1 MKRVYSIA
9 LLLMVC
15 VLTSMVS
22 AQTDHRQVVNVMLKA
37 SDDSR
42 RWAPAV
48 YNTVVEMLV
57 KSQRFIVIDGMNTD
71 TRDAE
76 MARQSSEQFMYVD
89 QNKLSSTDKLLAAN
103 KVLTVKVEKVP
114 VYSFKTNGN
123 VSGYKCAVAFQL
135 ILTDTESGQST
146 ESESFQGKTSKEML
160 SAQAAVTEATKQTGP
175 MVAYYLE
182 KNFPLECSI
191 EKILE
196 TKGDGAKTILL
207 DVGKAQG
214 VKVGDSFRI
223 EYLEKIKGKIL
234 PTELGIAKIKMLKG
248 DDFAEAEV
256 VGKNAGKEIV
266 ARFGGNETLRC
277 TQILK

>member
-1 MKRVYSIA
+1 MKRICFFA
-9 LLLMVC
+9 LFLIVC
-15 VLTSMVS
+15 ALVSSVS
-22 AQTDHRQVVNVMLKA
+22 AQTDHRKVVNVQLKA
-37 SDDSR
+37 TDDSK

-57 KSQRFIVIDGMNTD
+57 KSQRFVVIDGENTD
-71 TRDAE
+71 ARDAE
-76 MARQSSEQFMYVD
+76 LARQGSEEFMMAD
-89 QNKLSSTDKLLAAN
+89 QSKLADLGKALAAD

-123 VSGYKCAVAFQL
+123 VSGYKCAVAYQL
-135 ILTDTESGQST
+135 ILQDTESGQST

-160 SAQAAVTEATKQTGP
+160 SAQAAVTDATKATGH

-182 KNFPLECSI
+182 KNFPLECGI

-196 TKGDGAKTILL
+196 TKGDGAKTVLL

-214 VKVGDSFRI
+214 VKVGDTFRI
-223 EYLEKIKGKIL
+223 EYLEKIKGKVL
-234 PTELGIAKIKMLKG
+234 PTELGTAKIKMLKG

-256 VGKNAGKEIV
+256 IGKNAGKEIV
-266 ARFGGNETLRC
+266 ARFGGNEPLRC